1 MTVPLIKHGS
11 FVSHSGLTLPFK
23 IDADALDDES
33 IDNIA
38 QVLIARLP
46 TFGPVLG
53 IPRGGLRLAAA
64 IRRCRVGSWDDP
76 VLIVD
81 DVASTWA
88 SMEEA
93 RLSHPDAVGAVIFD
107 RSTIRRPAWCSA
119 LFTVTM

>member
-1 MTVPLIKHGS
+1 M
-11 FVSHSGLTLPFK
+11 SHSGLTLPFK
-23 IDADALDDES
+23 VDCDALDDAT
-33 IDNIA
+33 IANIA
-38 QVLIARLP
+38 QVMIARLP
-46 TFGPVLG
+46 TFGPVFG
-53 IPRGGLRLAAA
+53 VPRGGLRLAAA
-64 IRRCRVGSWDDP
+64 IRRLKAGSWDDP

>member
-81 DVASTWA
+81 NVASTWA